1 MNDPMASGE
10 GEGEGAL
17 KGSGPFALVDHVI
30 NFR

>member
-1 MNDPMASGE
+1 MTPWLRGR